1 MEILEILVQKKK
13 KYKIQNKTRT
23 SLTMQT
29 HF

>member
-13 KYKIQNKTRT
+13 KKKKNETQT